1 MYTLLTG
8 ATGLLGEY
16 LVRDLLQTGM
26 RLVLVV
32 RPSRKAT
39 IHERVETMMQ
49 MWEEQLGESL
59 PRPVVFQGDV
69 ALPNLGLSDEARRWI
84 RSHCDRVLHNAAVLT
99 FHGADRNGEP
109 WRTNLTGTKHVLEL
123 CHESGIDDLHYVSTA
138 YVCGLPK
145 EGKLAKEDELDI
157 GQEFRNDY
165 ECAKFEAEKLVRAD
179 DSIKTLTVYRPAIIV
194 GDSKS
199 GYMATYHGLGMYLK
213 LMSVMIW
220 NLEPD
225 ENGVRH
231 TPLHL
236 PCTGD
241 EPRNPVTVDWTSEV
255 MCRLFNNPAAHGGTY
270 HITPDQ
276 PMTAKQLI
284 DYTGSYF
291 NCTGVVYDAQ
301 EVGVNEF
308 DAVSHE
314 HLSIY
319 HDYLTTDPQFDRT
332 NMLRFVSDL
341 PSPVIDEAMI
351 HRFLQY
357 GDEDRWGKRRRPA
370 PQVLFWSQEL
380 LRRIA
385 ADRSTN
391 SGESPQR
398 TIGLDVVGPGG
409 GQFSMSL
416 AEDTVLSIDDGLPH
430 TSVPIV
436 RCQAGELGLALGIE
450 SPEDGVHLAGVDG
463 EVLCERLARF
473 LAASIEGRPRVAR
486 SRERLAESGRRQASQ
501 SPQLHAAGKD

>member
-16 LVRDLLQTGM
+16 LVRDLLRVGT
-26 RLVLVV
+26 RLALVV

-39 IHERVETMMQ
+39 IHERIETMLQ
-49 MWEEQLGESL
+49 MWEEQLGEPL

-69 ALPNLGLSDEARRWI
+69 AQPNLGLNDEARRWI
-84 RSHCDRVLHNAAVLT
+84 RSNCDRVFHNAAVLT
-99 FHGADRNGEP
+99 FHGADRNAEP
-109 WRTNLTGTKHVLEL
+109 WRTNLTGTKHVLDL
-123 CHESGIDDLHYVSTA
+123 CHESAIDDLHYVSTA
-138 YVCGLPK
+138 YVCGLPQP
-145 EGKLAKEDELDI
+145 GKLAMEDELDV
-157 GQEFRNDY
+157 GQKFRNDY
-165 ECAKFEAEKLVRAD
+165 ERAKFEAEQLVRAD

-194 GDSKS
+194 GDSQT

-255 MCRLFNNPAAHGGTY
+255 MCRLFNNPSAHGGTY

-284 DYTGSYF
+284 DYTGTYF
-291 NCTGVVYDAQ
+291 NCTGVVYDA
-301 EVGVNEF
+301 EEIGVNEF

-332 NMLRFVSDL
+332 NMLRFVPDL

-351 HRFLQY
+351 HRFLRY
-357 GDEDRWGKRRRPA
+357 GDEDRWGKRRQPA
-370 PQVLFWSQEL
+370 PQVLFWSHDL

-385 ADRSTN
+385 ADRAN
-391 SGESPQR
+391 DRGGSPQR

-409 GQFSMSL
+409 GQFSISL
-416 AEDTVLSIDDGLPH
+416 ADDTATSIDDGLPH
-430 TSVPIV
+430 ASVPIV
-436 RCQAGELGLALGIE
+436 RCAAEELGDALGIE
-450 SPEDGVHLAGVDG
+450 SPEAGVDMAAANG
-463 EVLCERLARF
+463 AMLCERLARF
-473 LAASIEGRPRVAR
+473 LAAAVEGAPGVAL
-486 SRERLAESGRRQASQ
+486 SREPFAESGRHQAGQHS
-501 SPQLHAAGKD
+501 QLHAAGRD